1 MDRALGRSKVTHRVV
16 RPSEILKA
24 QYSEGDVGKAAWS
37 RSRAVAFLNLNR
49 CRRRG
54 NRDAQQEMSSL
65 TVPMGQALRELDP
78 GSFRS
83 LRLGLGA
90 RALQTSIV
98 GYVVLLRTEKQPFLG

>member
-1 MDRALGRSKVTHRVV
+1 
-16 RPSEILKA
+16 
-24 QYSEGDVGKAAWS
+24 
-37 RSRAVAFLNLNR
+37 
-49 CRRRG
+49 
-54 NRDAQQEMSSL
+54 
-65 TVPMGQALRELDP
+65 MGQALRELDP